1 MSLWSSSCNLDGS
14 KNDSL
19 CTGFQQSLD
28 PLNNLQDPIKRKE
41 EKIVINICFG
51 VSLIS
56 FCFPAESECRNISLL
71 VFFNFM

>member
-28 PLNNLQDPIKRKE
+28 PLNNLQDPGWLHENGIHCQTDRLQE
-41 EKIVINICFG
+41 G
-51 VSLIS
+51 SS
-56 FCFPAESECRNISLL
+56 DAEDPELPLENHL
-71 VFFNFM
+71 FFFLT